1 MNNLFY
7 YTLLVFVMAFCLNIH
22 AKEKLRKLTLSNG
35 LKVYLLE
42 DSSLPYIHFELITPL
57 NSTKDP
63 QSKEGLSSLMTNTL
77 VRGTRKKSAQEVIK
91 ELEKLGTNLSVEVT
105 RDYTL
110 LSVDTLSWNDEKLL
124 NIFGEIITQAKFAEK
139 EVEFIK
145 KQILSSIEKL
155 PESASTFTDRIFYK
169 TIFLGHPYANSP
181 IGSKKSLQSIKA
193 EEVAGHYKM
202 LTPGGSLLGVTG
214 NIPKDIRQKLETT
227 FKDWTESTVKKR
239 GFFSWFQK
247 KLKPREEPASVQ
259 QQKDIPQYTI
269 IHKPGQVQSNIRMGY
284 SSIPRT
290 SKDYMAFQIANVVL
304 GAGSLNS
311 RLGLEVREK
320 QGLTYHIRSTLQPYI
335 KKGLFYI
342 LTPTRLAVTREA
354 IDRSLDIMEKF
365 NKNGI
370 TQEELNSAKNYY
382 RMQLLKSYEKA
393 EDRLSRRMILNY
405 MGLDYDLD
413 DLDRN
418 LRRLKLKDVQKV
430 IKKYFLPENIKIV
443 IFSDHKEIE
452 SQFKDINDLK
462 VEDFNKF
469 L

>member
-1 MNNLFY
+1 MINLSY
-7 YTLLVFVMAFCLNIH
+7 YSLLAFIMAFCLNIQ
-22 AKEKLRKLTLSNG
+22 AEEKPKTMTLSNG

-63 QSKEGLSSLMTNTL
+63 QSKEGLSSLMAHSL
-77 VRGTRKKSAQEVIK
+77 VRGTQNKSAQEVIK
-91 ELEKLGTNLSVEVT
+91 ELEKLGANLSVLT
-105 RDYTL
+105 SRDYTL

-124 NIFGEIITQAKFAEK
+124 NIFGEIITQPQFTEK

-145 KQILSSIEKL
+145 KQTLSSIEKL
-155 PESASTFTDRIFYK
+155 PESASTFTNRAFYK
-169 TIFLGHPYANSP
+169 VIFQGHPYAHSP
-181 IGSKKSLQSIKA
+181 LGSKKSLQSITA
-193 EEVAGHYKM
+193 EETAKHYKM
-202 LTPGGSLLGVTG
+202 LVPRGSLLGITG
-214 NIPKDIRQKLETT
+214 NIPKDIRQKLENI
-227 FKDWTESTVKKR
+227 FKNWTGGIVEKK

-247 KLKPREEPASVQ
+247 KPKIKETPI
-259 QQKDIPQYTI
+259 QQKNIPQYTI
-269 IHKPGQVQSNIRMGY
+269 VHKSGQVQSNIRMGY
-284 SSIPRT
+284 VSIPRT

-311 RLGLEVREK
+311 HLGLEVREK
-320 QGLTYHIRSTLQPYI
+320 QGLTYHIRSTLQSYI
-335 KKGLFYI
+335 KQGLFYI
-342 LTPTRLAVTREA
+342 VTPTRLAVTREA
-354 IDRSLDIMEKF
+354 IDRSLDIVEKF
-365 NKNGI
+365 HKNGI
-370 TQEELNSAKNYY
+370 TQEELDSSKNYY

-393 EDRLSRRMILNY
+393 ENRLSRRMILNY

-418 LRRLKLKDVQKV
+418 LRKLKLEDVQKV
-430 IKKYFLPENIKIV
+430 IKKYFLRENIKIV
-443 IFSDHKEIE
+443 IFSDHKEIQ